1 MMSKRKILNR
11 MLGVATLAMMFGT
24 ASVYAQSATP
34 DTSGAGSS
42 SKSPMSG
49 SSSSGAADT
58 SGSSGSSSMGSS
70 SQTPSSS
77 SGMSGTTPSTSGASG
92 TTGAAASTLSQA
104 DQTMVK
110 DLAQANMAEVEAAK
124 LAQQK
129 SSNDQVKTYAQKMI
143 DDHTKANDQLQQ
155 LAQSKNVTLPT
166 ALDSTHR
173 SELKNL
179 SALSGTSFD
188 KKYMSQGGVTDHGKT
203 HALLTRIQKNAKDTD
218 LKTLA
223 SNMLPTVDEHWQMA
237 KQMSTGKGSSAT
249 GTSGTTGTS
258 KGSGASP
265 DSGTSGGSMSQP
277 GSTSPSPSSTTPGT
291 SGSSGTSSSSGA
303 SGSSK

>member
-1 MMSKRKILNR
+1 MM
-11 MLGVATLAMMFGT
+11 
-24 ASVYAQSATP
+24 
-34 DTSGAGSS
+34 
-42 SKSPMSG
+42 
-49 SSSSGAADT
+49 
-58 SGSSGSSSMGSS
+58 
-70 SQTPSSS
+70 
-77 SGMSGTTPSTSGASG
+77 
-92 TTGAAASTLSQA
+92 
-104 DQTMVK
+104 K
-110 DLAQANMAEVEAAK
+110 DLAQANMAEIEAAK

-129 SSNDQVKTYAQKMI
+129 SSNDQVKTFAQKMI

-166 ALDSTHR
+166 ALDSRHR
-173 SELKNL
+173 AELKNL

-203 HALLTRIQKNAKDTD
+203 HALLTRIQKNAKDAD

-223 SNMLPTVDEHWQMA
+223 SNMLPTVDEHWQTA
-237 KQMSTGKGSSAT
+237 KQMSGKASSAT

-277 GSTSPSPSSTTPGT
+277 GSTSPSPSSSMPGT
-291 SGSSGTSSSSGA
+291 SGSSSGA
-303 SGSSK
+303 SGSSSGSGAAGGSSGASGSSSGK